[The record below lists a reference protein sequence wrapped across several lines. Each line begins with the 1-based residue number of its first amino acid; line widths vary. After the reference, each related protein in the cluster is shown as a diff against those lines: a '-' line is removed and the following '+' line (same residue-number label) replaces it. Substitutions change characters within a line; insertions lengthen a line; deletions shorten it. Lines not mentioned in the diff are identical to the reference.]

1 MGNQCSQPIEKARYD
16 TMNREWKF
24 FATEYRI
31 ETNLYLAEQSDTTPK
46 QIPAAATGARKAEES
61 KGH

>member
-1 MGNQCSQPIEKARYD
+1 MGNQCSQPIEEAPCD

-24 FATEYRI
+24 FATEYRV
-31 ETNLYLAEQSDTTPK
+31 ETNLYLAEQSGATPK
-46 QIPAAATGARKAEES
+46 QRPAAATGTSEAEES